1 MGREWRGTTIGAV
14 AISLL
19 VSGCDGGAGDW
30 ATRRQI
36 IEAAERCGVAHFKPT
51 KAGAGWA
58 AYVRPASPET
68 KVQEDCIYADT
79 AKRGLLVT
87 R

>member
-1 MGREWRGTTIGAV
+1 MDRKWRSSSSGAV

-19 VSGCDGGAGDW
+19 VSACGDAGDW

-36 IEAAERCGVAHFKPT
+36 IEAAQRCGVAHFKPT

-58 AYVRPASPET
+58 AYVSPASPEA
-68 KVQEDCIYADT
+68 KVQEDCIYEDM